1 MAWQTMF
8 NTKAFSPTTT
18 LTQEIGSSDTRIYVA
33 DVSVFPAVPTLATI
47 GIASDLAEVVKV
59 TAIGNNFIDVE
70 RGYVG
75 AAKSFT
81 ANVPISRN
89 FSSKDQDIIQANLQF
104 LKDNALFE
112 VKAENIP
119 ANGISNDKLAQTAT
133 NTIKG
138 RKSVGQGNIEDL
150 SASDVRAMLDVDKGA
165 DVTNIVLEAAGDTTI
180 ADNDKLVLVDVSVSS
195 GSKIRTVL
203 WSAIKTALNNLF
215 VPKTRT
221 VNKKALSEDIS
232 LTATD
237 VGADA
242 TGAATTA
249 VSNHNSDASAH
260 STLLEAKQDKII
272 VTGILKR
279 EVTGSIVQAEPSV
292 DYATADDAK
301 VFVVTLTPHSGDYAG
316 TYISDKTS
324 QDIYAAYNEN
334 KNIICRFSSG
344 NSAIMSL
351 INVQSESDIQ
361 MGYLYSNGIALIS
374 SSGSFEGNTIWS
386 LGQFEFQNPPIYVE
400 DVSLPTLL
408 NSDTIYNVSNIS
420 NCVLKVSGYPV
431 WSHVYMT
438 TGATVSIS
446 IGNDDLGNAPQFPDG
461 TAPTFEANST
471 YEIDVWK
478 NIWYVQKI
486 STSG

>member
-47 GIASDLAEVVKV
+47 GIASDLAEVVKI

-112 VKAENIP
+112 VKADNIP
-119 ANGISNDKLAQTAT
+119 ANSVSNDKLAQTAT

-138 RKSVGQGNIEDL
+138 RKSASQGNVEDL
-150 SASDVRAMLDVDKGA
+150 SASDVRTMLDIQKGA
-165 DVTNIVLEAAGDTTI
+165 DVTNTVLEAAGDTTI

-232 LTATD
+232 LTAAD

-242 TGAATTA
+242 TGTATSA
-249 VSNHNSDASAH
+249 VSNHNSDSDAH
-260 STLLEAKQDKII
+260 SSIFAAYVKNTLKINNKALSSDISLSANDVGADAQGSASSAVSSHNSASGAHETLFDKKQD
-272 VTGILKR
+272 VPLSSSSFPTSG
-279 EVTGSIVQAEPSV
+279 
-292 DYATADDAK
+292 TALAANTIYT
-301 VFVVTLTPHSGDYAG
+301 VSGVG
-316 TYISDKTS
+316 TY
-324 QDIYAAYNEN
+324 A
-334 KNIICRFSSG
+334 F
-344 NSAIMSL
+344 
-351 INVQSESDIQ
+351 
-361 MGYLYSNGIALIS
+361 
-374 SSGSFEGNTIWS
+374 
-386 LGQFEFQNPPIYVE
+386 
-400 DVSLPTLL
+400 
-408 NSDTIYNVSNIS
+408 
-420 NCVLKVSGYPV
+420 
-431 WSHVYMT
+431 
-438 TGATVSIS
+438 
-446 IGNDDLGNAPQFPDG
+446 
-461 TAPTFEANST
+461 TAPTTGSKWAHGRFTTGSTVNVSFSGTFQGAAPSIEANKV
-471 YEIDVWK
+471 YEFDVFDSVWA
-478 NIWYVQKI
+478 VQEVV
-486 STSG
+486 SG

>member
-1 MAWQTMF
+1 MF

-18 LTQEIGSSDTRIYVA
+18 LTQEIGSSDTRIYVE

-47 GIASDLAEVVKV
+47 GIASDLSEVVRV

-119 ANGISNDKLAQTAT
+119 ANSISNDKLAQADT

-138 RKSVGQGNIEDL
+138 RKSASQGNVEDL
-150 SASDVRAMLDVDKGA
+150 SASDVRTMLDIQKGA
-165 DVTNIVLEAAGDTTI
+165 DVTNTVLEAAGDTTI

-237 VGADA
+237 VGAEA
-242 TGAATTA
+242 TGTATSA
-249 VSNHNSDASAH
+249 VSNHNSDSDAH
-260 STLLEAKQDKII
+260 SSIFAAYVKNTLKINNKALSSDISLSANDVGADDQGSASSAVSSHNSASGAHEALFDKKQD
-272 VTGILKR
+272 VPLSSSSFPTSG
-279 EVTGSIVQAEPSV
+279 
-292 DYATADDAK
+292 TALAANTIYT
-301 VFVVTLTPHSGDYAG
+301 VSGVG
-316 TYISDKTS
+316 TY
-324 QDIYAAYNEN
+324 A
-334 KNIICRFSSG
+334 F
-344 NSAIMSL
+344 
-351 INVQSESDIQ
+351 
-361 MGYLYSNGIALIS
+361 
-374 SSGSFEGNTIWS
+374 
-386 LGQFEFQNPPIYVE
+386 
-400 DVSLPTLL
+400 
-408 NSDTIYNVSNIS
+408 
-420 NCVLKVSGYPV
+420 
-431 WSHVYMT
+431 
-438 TGATVSIS
+438 
-446 IGNDDLGNAPQFPDG
+446 
-461 TAPTFEANST
+461 TAPTTGNKWAHGKFTTGSTVNVSFSGTFQGAAPSIEANKV
-471 YEIDVWK
+471 YEFDVFDSVWA
-478 NIWYVQKI
+478 VQEVV
-486 STSG
+486 SG

>member
-18 LTQEIGSSDTRIYVA
+18 LTQEIGSSDTRIYVE

-47 GIASDLAEVVKV
+47 GIASDLAEVVRV

-81 ANVPISRN
+81 ANAPISRN

-119 ANGISNDKLAQTAT
+119 ANSISNDKLAQTAT
-133 NTIKG
+133 NIIKG

-150 SASDVRAMLDVDKGA
+150 SASDVRTMLDIQKGA
-165 DVTNIVLEAAGDTTI
+165 DVTNTVLEAAGDTTI

-221 VNKKALSEDIS
+221 VNNKALSEDIS
-232 LTATD
+232 LTAAD

-242 TGAATTA
+242 TGTATSA
-249 VSNHNSDASAH
+249 VSNHNSDSDAH
-260 STLLEAKQDKII
+260 SSIFAAYVKNTLKINNKALSSDISLSANDVGADAQGSASSAVSSHNSASGAHEALFDKKQD
-272 VTGILKR
+272 VPLSSSSFPTSG
-279 EVTGSIVQAEPSV
+279 
-292 DYATADDAK
+292 TALAANTIYT
-301 VFVVTLTPHSGDYAG
+301 VSGVG
-316 TYISDKTS
+316 TY
-324 QDIYAAYNEN
+324 A
-334 KNIICRFSSG
+334 F
-344 NSAIMSL
+344 
-351 INVQSESDIQ
+351 
-361 MGYLYSNGIALIS
+361 
-374 SSGSFEGNTIWS
+374 
-386 LGQFEFQNPPIYVE
+386 
-400 DVSLPTLL
+400 
-408 NSDTIYNVSNIS
+408 
-420 NCVLKVSGYPV
+420 
-431 WSHVYMT
+431 
-438 TGATVSIS
+438 
-446 IGNDDLGNAPQFPDG
+446 
-461 TAPTFEANST
+461 TAPTTGNKWAHGRFTTGSTVNVSFSGTFQGAVPSIEANKV
-471 YEIDVWK
+471 YEFDVFDSVWA
-478 NIWYVQKI
+478 VQEVV
-486 STSG
+486 SG

>member
-8 NTKAFSPTTT
+8 NSKAFSPTTT
-18 LTQEIGSSDTRIYVA
+18 LTQEIGPSDTRIYVE

-47 GIASDLAEVVKV
+47 GIASDLAEVVRV

-119 ANGISNDKLAQTAT
+119 ANSISNDKLAQTAT

-138 RKSVGQGNIEDL
+138 RKSLGQGNVEDL
-150 SASDVRAMLDVDKGA
+150 SASDVRTMLDIQKGA
-165 DVTNIVLEAAGDTTI
+165 DVTNTVLEAAGDTTI

-221 VNKKALSEDIS
+221 VNTKALSEDIS
-232 LTATD
+232 LTAAD

-242 TGAATTA
+242 TGTATSA
-249 VSNHNSDASAH
+249 VSNHNSDSNAH
-260 STLLEAKQDKII
+260 SSIFAAYVKNTLKINNKVLSSDISLSANDVGADARGSASSAVSSHNSASGAHKALFDKKQDAPLSSSSFP
-272 VTGILKR
+272 TSG
-279 EVTGSIVQAEPSV
+279 
-292 DYATADDAK
+292 TALAANTIYT
-301 VFVVTLTPHSGDYAG
+301 VSGVG
-316 TYISDKTS
+316 TY
-324 QDIYAAYNEN
+324 A
-334 KNIICRFSSG
+334 F
-344 NSAIMSL
+344 
-351 INVQSESDIQ
+351 
-361 MGYLYSNGIALIS
+361 
-374 SSGSFEGNTIWS
+374 
-386 LGQFEFQNPPIYVE
+386 
-400 DVSLPTLL
+400 
-408 NSDTIYNVSNIS
+408 
-420 NCVLKVSGYPV
+420 
-431 WSHVYMT
+431 
-438 TGATVSIS
+438 
-446 IGNDDLGNAPQFPDG
+446 
-461 TAPTFEANST
+461 TAPTTGNKWAHGKFTTGSTVNVSFNGTFQGAAPSIEANKA
-471 YEIDVWK
+471 YEFDVFDSVWA
-478 NIWYVQKI
+478 VQEVV
-486 STSG
+486 SG

>member
-8 NTKAFSPTTT
+8 NSKAFSPTTT
-18 LTQEIGSSDTRIYVA
+18 LTQEIGPSDTRIYVE

-47 GIASDLAEVVKV
+47 GIASDLAEVVKI

-119 ANGISNDKLAQTAT
+119 ANSISNDKLAQTAT

-138 RKSVGQGNIEDL
+138 RKSASQGNVEDL
-150 SASDVRAMLDVDKGA
+150 SASDVRTMLDIQKGA
-165 DVTNIVLEAAGDTTI
+165 DATNTVLEAAGDTTI

-221 VNKKALSEDIS
+221 VNNKALSENIS
-232 LTATD
+232 LTAAD

-242 TGAATTA
+242 TGAATAA
-249 VSNHNSDASAH
+249 VSNHNSDSNAH
-260 STLLEAKQDKII
+260 SSIFAAYVKNTLKINNKALSSDISLSANDVGADAQGSASSAVSSHNSASGAHETLFDKKQD
-272 VTGILKR
+272 VPLSSSSFPTSG
-279 EVTGSIVQAEPSV
+279 
-292 DYATADDAK
+292 TALAANTIYT
-301 VFVVTLTPHSGDYAG
+301 VSGVG
-316 TYISDKTS
+316 TY
-324 QDIYAAYNEN
+324 A
-334 KNIICRFSSG
+334 F
-344 NSAIMSL
+344 
-351 INVQSESDIQ
+351 
-361 MGYLYSNGIALIS
+361 
-374 SSGSFEGNTIWS
+374 
-386 LGQFEFQNPPIYVE
+386 
-400 DVSLPTLL
+400 
-408 NSDTIYNVSNIS
+408 
-420 NCVLKVSGYPV
+420 
-431 WSHVYMT
+431 
-438 TGATVSIS
+438 
-446 IGNDDLGNAPQFPDG
+446 
-461 TAPTFEANST
+461 TAPTAGNKWAHGRFTTGSTVNVSFSGTFQGAAPSIEANKV
-471 YEIDVWK
+471 YEFDVFDSVWA
-478 NIWYVQKI
+478 VQEVV
-486 STSG
+486 SG

>member
-47 GIASDLAEVVKV
+47 GIASDLSEVVKI

-119 ANGISNDKLAQTAT
+119 ANSISNDKLAQTAT
-133 NTIKG
+133 NIIKG

-150 SASDVRAMLDVDKGA
+150 SASDVRTMLDVDKGA
-165 DVTNIVLEAAGDTTI
+165 DVTNTVLEAAGDTTI
-180 ADNDKLVLVDVSVSS
+180 VDNDKLVLVDVSVSS

-242 TGAATTA
+242 TGTATSA
-249 VSNHNSDASAH
+249 VSNHNSDSDAH
-260 STLLEAKQDKII
+260 SSIFAAYVKNTLKINNKALSSDISLTAADVGADSQGSASSAVSSHNSASDAHNTLFAKKQDIP
-272 VTGILKR
+272 L
-279 EVTGSIVQAEPSV
+279 
-292 DYATADDAK
+292 
-301 VFVVTLTPHSGDYAG
+301 
-316 TYISDKTS
+316 
-324 QDIYAAYNEN
+324 
-334 KNIICRFSSG
+334 
-344 NSAIMSL
+344 SAS
-351 INVQSESDIQ
+351 
-361 MGYLYSNGIALIS
+361 
-374 SSGSFEGNTIWS
+374 
-386 LGQFEFQNPPIYVE
+386 
-400 DVSLPTLL
+400 SLPTSGTALAA
-408 NSDTIYNVSNIS
+408 NTIYT
-420 NCVLKVSGYPV
+420 VSGVGTYAFTAPTTGNK
-431 WSHVYMT
+431 WAHGKFT
-438 TGATVSIS
+438 TGATVNVSFNGTFQGAAPSI
-446 IGNDDLGNAPQFPDG
+446 
-461 TAPTFEANST
+461 EASKT
-471 YEIDVWK
+471 YEFDVYDSVWA
-478 NIWYVQKI
+478 VQEVV
-486 STSG
+486 SG

>member
-81 ANVPISRN
+81 ANAPISRN

-119 ANGISNDKLAQTAT
+119 ANSISNDKLAQVAT

-138 RKSVGQGNIEDL
+138 RKSASQGNVEDL
-150 SASDVRAMLDVDKGA
+150 SASDVRTMLDIQKGA
-165 DVTNIVLEAAGDTTI
+165 DVTNTVLEAAGDTTI

-221 VNKKALSEDIS
+221 VNNKALSEDIS
-232 LTATD
+232 LTAAD

-242 TGAATTA
+242 TGTATSA
-249 VSNHNSDASAH
+249 VSNHNSDSNAH
-260 STLLEAKQDKII
+260 SSIFAAYVKNTLKINNKALSSDISLSANDVGADAQGSASSAVISHNSASGAHEALFDKKQD
-272 VTGILKR
+272 VPLSSSSFPTSG
-279 EVTGSIVQAEPSV
+279 
-292 DYATADDAK
+292 TALAANTIYT
-301 VFVVTLTPHSGDYAG
+301 VSGVG
-316 TYISDKTS
+316 TY
-324 QDIYAAYNEN
+324 A
-334 KNIICRFSSG
+334 F
-344 NSAIMSL
+344 
-351 INVQSESDIQ
+351 
-361 MGYLYSNGIALIS
+361 
-374 SSGSFEGNTIWS
+374 
-386 LGQFEFQNPPIYVE
+386 
-400 DVSLPTLL
+400 
-408 NSDTIYNVSNIS
+408 
-420 NCVLKVSGYPV
+420 
-431 WSHVYMT
+431 
-438 TGATVSIS
+438 
-446 IGNDDLGNAPQFPDG
+446 
-461 TAPTFEANST
+461 TAPTTGNKWAHGKFTTGSTVNVSFNGTFQGAAPSIEANKA
-471 YEIDVWK
+471 YEFDVFDSVWA
-478 NIWYVQKI
+478 VQEVV
-486 STSG
+486 SG

>member
-47 GIASDLAEVVKV
+47 GIASDLSEVVKI

-119 ANGISNDKLAQTAT
+119 ANSISNDKLAQTAT
-133 NTIKG
+133 NIIKG

-150 SASDVRAMLDVDKGA
+150 SASDVRTMLDVDKGA
-165 DVTNIVLEAAGDTTI
+165 DVTNTVLEAAGDTII

-232 LTATD
+232 LTAAD

-242 TGAATTA
+242 TGTATSA
-249 VSNHNSDASAH
+249 VSNHNSDSDAH
-260 STLLEAKQDKII
+260 SSIFAAYVKNTLKINNKALSSDISLSANDVGADAQGSANSAVSSHNSASGAHEVLFDKKQDVPLSSSSFPTSGTALAANTIYT
-272 VTGILKR
+272 VSGVGTYAFAAPTTGNKWAHGR
-279 EVTGSIVQAEPSV
+279 FTTGSTV
-292 DYATADDAK
+292 
-301 VFVVTLTPHSGDYAG
+301 
-316 TYISDKTS
+316 
-324 QDIYAAYNEN
+324 
-334 KNIICRFSSG
+334 
-344 NSAIMSL
+344 
-351 INVQSESDIQ
+351 
-361 MGYLYSNGIALIS
+361 
-374 SSGSFEGNTIWS
+374 
-386 LGQFEFQNPPIYVE
+386 
-400 DVSLPTLL
+400 
-408 NSDTIYNVSNIS
+408 NVSFSGTFQGAAPSIEANKVYEFDVFDS
-420 NCVLKVSGYPV
+420 VWAVQEVVSG
-431 WSHVYMT
+431 
-438 TGATVSIS
+438 
-446 IGNDDLGNAPQFPDG
+446 
-461 TAPTFEANST
+461 
-471 YEIDVWK
+471 
-478 NIWYVQKI
+478 
-486 STSG
+486 

>member
-8 NTKAFSPTTT
+8 NSKAFSPTTT

-47 GIASDLAEVVKV
+47 GIASDLAEVVRV

-81 ANVPISRN
+81 ANAPISRN

-119 ANGISNDKLAQTAT
+119 ANSISNDKLAQTAT

-150 SASDVRAMLDVDKGA
+150 SASDVRTMLDIQKGA
-165 DVTNIVLEAAGDTTI
+165 DVTNTVLEAAGDTTI

-221 VNKKALSEDIS
+221 VNKKALSENIS
-232 LTATD
+232 LTAAD
-237 VGADA
+237 VGAEA
-242 TGAATTA
+242 TGTATSA
-249 VSNHNSDASAH
+249 VSNHNSDSNAH
-260 STLLEAKQDKII
+260 SSIFAAYVKNTLKINNKALSSDISLSANDVGADAQGSASSAVSSHNSASGAHKALFDKKQD
-272 VTGILKR
+272 VPL
-279 EVTGSIVQAEPSV
+279 
-292 DYATADDAK
+292 
-301 VFVVTLTPHSGDYAG
+301 
-316 TYISDKTS
+316 
-324 QDIYAAYNEN
+324 
-334 KNIICRFSSG
+334 
-344 NSAIMSL
+344 
-351 INVQSESDIQ
+351 
-361 MGYLYSNGIALIS
+361 S
-374 SSGSFEGNTIWS
+374 SSSFPTSGTALAANTM
-386 LGQFEFQNPPIYVE
+386 
-400 DVSLPTLL
+400 
-408 NSDTIYNVSNIS
+408 YNVSSAVATYNFVSPSSNGWAHGIFIAGTSPNITF
-420 NCVLKVSGYPV
+420 SG
-431 WSHVYMT
+431 T
-438 TGATVSIS
+438 I
-446 IGNDDLGNAPQFPDG
+446 IGKL
-461 TAPTFEANST
+461 PTFEANKK
-471 YEIDVWK
+471 YEFDVLANTW
-478 NIWYVQKI
+478 IVQEI
-486 STSG
+486 VSQS

>member
-8 NTKAFSPTTT
+8 NSKAFSPTTT
-18 LTQEIGSSDTRIYVA
+18 LTQEIGSSDTRIYVE

-47 GIASDLAEVVKV
+47 GIASDLAEVVRV

-119 ANGISNDKLAQTAT
+119 ANSISNDKLAQTAT
-133 NTIKG
+133 NIIKG

-150 SASDVRAMLDVDKGA
+150 SASDVRTMLDVDKGA
-165 DVTNIVLEAAGDTTI
+165 DVTNTVLEAAGDTTI

-221 VNKKALSEDIS
+221 VNNKALSEDIS
-232 LTATD
+232 LTAAD

-242 TGAATTA
+242 TGAATSA
-249 VSNHNSDASAH
+249 VSDHNSDTDAH
-260 STLLEAKQDKII
+260 SSVLANYVKGTRKINNKALSSDISLSANDVGADAQGSASSAVSSHNSASGAHEALFDKKQD
-272 VTGILKR
+272 VPLSSSSFPTSG
-279 EVTGSIVQAEPSV
+279 
-292 DYATADDAK
+292 TA
-301 VFVVTLTPHSGDYAG
+301 LTANTIYTVSGVG
-316 TYISDKTS
+316 TY
-324 QDIYAAYNEN
+324 A
-334 KNIICRFSSG
+334 F
-344 NSAIMSL
+344 
-351 INVQSESDIQ
+351 
-361 MGYLYSNGIALIS
+361 
-374 SSGSFEGNTIWS
+374 
-386 LGQFEFQNPPIYVE
+386 
-400 DVSLPTLL
+400 
-408 NSDTIYNVSNIS
+408 
-420 NCVLKVSGYPV
+420 
-431 WSHVYMT
+431 
-438 TGATVSIS
+438 
-446 IGNDDLGNAPQFPDG
+446 
-461 TAPTFEANST
+461 TAPTTGNKWAHGKFTTGSTVNVSFSGTFQGAAPSIEANKV
-471 YEIDVWK
+471 YEFDVFDSVWA
-478 NIWYVQKI
+478 VQEVV
-486 STSG
+486 SG

>member
-18 LTQEIGSSDTRIYVA
+18 LTQEISSSDTRIYVA

-47 GIASDLAEVVKV
+47 GIASDLAEVVRV

-81 ANVPISRN
+81 ANSPISRN

-119 ANGISNDKLAQTAT
+119 ANSISNDKLAQTAT

-138 RKSVGQGNIEDL
+138 RKSVGQGNVEDL
-150 SASDVRAMLDVDKGA
+150 SASDVRTMLDIQKGA
-165 DVTNIVLEAAGDTTI
+165 DVTNTVLEAAGDTTI

-221 VNKKALSEDIS
+221 VNTKALSEDIS
-232 LTATD
+232 LTAAD

-242 TGAATTA
+242 TGTATSA
-249 VSNHNSDASAH
+249 VSNHNSDSNAHGSLFATYVKNTLKINNKALSSDISLSANDVGADAQGSASSAVSSHNSASGAH
-260 STLLEAKQDKII
+260 EALFDKKQD
-272 VTGILKR
+272 VPLSSSSFPTSG
-279 EVTGSIVQAEPSV
+279 
-292 DYATADDAK
+292 TA
-301 VFVVTLTPHSGDYAG
+301 LTANTIYTVSGVG
-316 TYISDKTS
+316 TY
-324 QDIYAAYNEN
+324 A
-334 KNIICRFSSG
+334 F
-344 NSAIMSL
+344 
-351 INVQSESDIQ
+351 
-361 MGYLYSNGIALIS
+361 
-374 SSGSFEGNTIWS
+374 
-386 LGQFEFQNPPIYVE
+386 
-400 DVSLPTLL
+400 
-408 NSDTIYNVSNIS
+408 
-420 NCVLKVSGYPV
+420 
-431 WSHVYMT
+431 
-438 TGATVSIS
+438 
-446 IGNDDLGNAPQFPDG
+446 
-461 TAPTFEANST
+461 TAPTTGNKWAHGKFTTGSTVNVSFNGTFQGAAPSIEANKA
-471 YEIDVWK
+471 YEFDVFDSVWA
-478 NIWYVQKI
+478 VQEVV
-486 STSG
+486 SG

>member
-8 NTKAFSPTTT
+8 NSKAFSPTTT
-18 LTQEIGSSDTRIYVA
+18 LTQEIGPSDTRIYVA

-47 GIASDLAEVVKV
+47 GIASDLAEVVRV

-81 ANVPISRN
+81 ANAPISRN

-119 ANGISNDKLAQTAT
+119 ANSVSNDKLAQTAT

-138 RKSVGQGNIEDL
+138 RKSTGQGNVEDL
-150 SASDVRAMLDVDKGA
+150 SASDVRTMLDIQKGA
-165 DVTNIVLEAAGDTTI
+165 DVTNTVLEAAGDTTI

-203 WSAIKTALNNLF
+203 WSAIKNALNNLF

-221 VNKKALSEDIS
+221 VNTKALSEDIS
-232 LTATD
+232 LTAAD

-242 TGAATTA
+242 TGAATAA
-249 VSNHNSDASAH
+249 VSNHNSNTDAH
-260 STLLEAKQDKII
+260 STLFATKQDKIDAI
-272 VTGILKR
+272 GILKR
-279 EVTGSIVQAEPSV
+279 NTAGDVVQALPSV

-301 VFVVTLTPHSGDYAG
+301 VFVVTLTPGSGDLASDYV
-316 TYISDKTS
+316 SDKTTAE
-324 QDIYAAYNEN
+324 IFAAYNAN
-334 KNIICRFSSG
+334 KNIICRFGSS
-344 NSAIMSL
+344 NSAVMSL
-351 INVQSESDIQ
+351 TNVESESLIQ
-361 MGYLYSNGIALIS
+361 MGYLTSGGMVLLDSFSNQTNLWSIS
-374 SSGSFEGNTIWS
+374 QNAFQSPPTYVDDLSFVNTLQPNTI
-386 LGQFEFQNPPIYVE
+386 YT
-400 DVSLPTLL
+400 VS
-408 NSDTIYNVSNIS
+408 NVSDF
-420 NCVLKVSGYPV
+420 VFKVSGYPE
-431 WSHVYMT
+431 WSHIYMT

-461 TAPTFEANST
+461 SVPAFEANST

-478 NIWYVQKI
+478 NIWYVQKV
-486 STSG
+486 SSSS

>member
-138 RKSVGQGNIEDL
+138 RKSIGQGNIEDL
-150 SASDVRAMLDVDKGA
+150 SASDVRTILNIQDGA
-165 DVTNIVLEAAGDTTI
+165 DATNTVLEAAGDTAI

-232 LTATD
+232 LTAAD

-242 TGAATTA
+242 AGTATSA
-249 VSNHNSDASAH
+249 VSNHNSDSDAH
-260 STLLEAKQDKII
+260 SSIFAAYVKNTLKINNKALSSDISLSANDVGADAQGSASSAVSSHNSASGAHEALFDKKQD
-272 VTGILKR
+272 VPLSSSSFPTSG
-279 EVTGSIVQAEPSV
+279 
-292 DYATADDAK
+292 TA
-301 VFVVTLTPHSGDYAG
+301 LTANTIYTVSGVG
-316 TYISDKTS
+316 TY
-324 QDIYAAYNEN
+324 A
-334 KNIICRFSSG
+334 F
-344 NSAIMSL
+344 
-351 INVQSESDIQ
+351 
-361 MGYLYSNGIALIS
+361 
-374 SSGSFEGNTIWS
+374 
-386 LGQFEFQNPPIYVE
+386 
-400 DVSLPTLL
+400 
-408 NSDTIYNVSNIS
+408 
-420 NCVLKVSGYPV
+420 
-431 WSHVYMT
+431 
-438 TGATVSIS
+438 
-446 IGNDDLGNAPQFPDG
+446 
-461 TAPTFEANST
+461 TAPTTGNKWAHGRFTTGSTVNVSFNGTFQGAAPSIEANKV
-471 YEIDVWK
+471 YEFDVFDSVWA
-478 NIWYVQKI
+478 VQEVV
-486 STSG
+486 SG

>member
-47 GIASDLAEVVKV
+47 GIASDLSEVVKI

-119 ANGISNDKLAQTAT
+119 ANSISNDKLAQTAT

-138 RKSVGQGNIEDL
+138 RKSASQGNVEDL
-150 SASDVRAMLDVDKGA
+150 SASDVRTMLDVQKGA
-165 DVTNIVLEAAGDTTI
+165 DVTNTVLEAAGDTTI

-232 LTATD
+232 LTAAD

-242 TGAATTA
+242 TGAATAA
-249 VSNHNSDASAH
+249 VSNHNSDSDAH
-260 STLLEAKQDKII
+260 SSIFAAYVKNTLKINNKALSSDISLSANDVGADAQGSASSAVSSHNSASGAHEALFDKKQD
-272 VTGILKR
+272 VPLSSSSFPTSG
-279 EVTGSIVQAEPSV
+279 
-292 DYATADDAK
+292 TA
-301 VFVVTLTPHSGDYAG
+301 LTANTIYTVSGVG
-316 TYISDKTS
+316 TY
-324 QDIYAAYNEN
+324 A
-334 KNIICRFSSG
+334 F
-344 NSAIMSL
+344 
-351 INVQSESDIQ
+351 
-361 MGYLYSNGIALIS
+361 
-374 SSGSFEGNTIWS
+374 
-386 LGQFEFQNPPIYVE
+386 
-400 DVSLPTLL
+400 
-408 NSDTIYNVSNIS
+408 
-420 NCVLKVSGYPV
+420 
-431 WSHVYMT
+431 
-438 TGATVSIS
+438 
-446 IGNDDLGNAPQFPDG
+446 
-461 TAPTFEANST
+461 TAPTTGSKWAHGRFTTGSTVNVSFSGTFQGAAPSIEANKV
-471 YEIDVWK
+471 YEFDVFDSVWA
-478 NIWYVQKI
+478 VQEVV
-486 STSG
+486 SG

>member
-8 NTKAFSPTTT
+8 NSKAFSPTTT

-47 GIASDLAEVVKV
+47 GIASDLSEVVKI

-81 ANVPISRN
+81 ANAPISRN

-119 ANGISNDKLAQTAT
+119 ANSISNDKLAQTAT

-138 RKSVGQGNIEDL
+138 RKSASQGNVEDL
-150 SASDVRAMLDVDKGA
+150 SASDVRTMLDIQKGA
-165 DVTNIVLEAAGDTTI
+165 DVTNTVLEAAGDTTI

-232 LTATD
+232 LTAVD

-242 TGAATTA
+242 TGTATSA
-249 VSNHNSDASAH
+249 VSNHNSDSNAH
-260 STLLEAKQDKII
+260 SSVLANYVKGTRKINNKALSSDISLSANDVGADAQGSASSAVSSHNSASNAHNTLFAKKQDAPLSASSFPTSGTALAANTIYT
-272 VTGILKR
+272 VSGVGTYAFAAPTTGNKWAHGR
-279 EVTGSIVQAEPSV
+279 FTTGSTV
-292 DYATADDAK
+292 
-301 VFVVTLTPHSGDYAG
+301 
-316 TYISDKTS
+316 
-324 QDIYAAYNEN
+324 
-334 KNIICRFSSG
+334 
-344 NSAIMSL
+344 
-351 INVQSESDIQ
+351 
-361 MGYLYSNGIALIS
+361 
-374 SSGSFEGNTIWS
+374 
-386 LGQFEFQNPPIYVE
+386 
-400 DVSLPTLL
+400 
-408 NSDTIYNVSNIS
+408 NVSFSGTFQGAAPSIEANKAYEFDVFDS
-420 NCVLKVSGYPV
+420 VWAVQEVVSG
-431 WSHVYMT
+431 
-438 TGATVSIS
+438 
-446 IGNDDLGNAPQFPDG
+446 
-461 TAPTFEANST
+461 
-471 YEIDVWK
+471 
-478 NIWYVQKI
+478 
-486 STSG
+486 

>member
-119 ANGISNDKLAQTAT
+119 ANSISNDKLAQTAT

-138 RKSVGQGNIEDL
+138 RKSASQGNVEDL
-150 SASDVRAMLDVDKGA
+150 SASDVRTMLNIQEGA

-195 GSKIRTVL
+195 GSKVRSIL

-232 LTATD
+232 LTAAD
-237 VGADA
+237 VGAEA
-242 TGAATTA
+242 TGAAATA
-249 VSNHNSDASAH
+249 VSNHNSDSDAH
-260 STLLEAKQDKII
+260 SSIFAAYVRNTLKINNKALSSDISLSANDVGADAQGSASSAVSSHNSASGAHETLFDKKQDVPLSSSSFPTSGTALTANTIYT
-272 VTGILKR
+272 VSGVGTYAFAAPTTGNKWAHGR
-279 EVTGSIVQAEPSV
+279 FTTGSTV
-292 DYATADDAK
+292 
-301 VFVVTLTPHSGDYAG
+301 
-316 TYISDKTS
+316 
-324 QDIYAAYNEN
+324 
-334 KNIICRFSSG
+334 
-344 NSAIMSL
+344 
-351 INVQSESDIQ
+351 
-361 MGYLYSNGIALIS
+361 
-374 SSGSFEGNTIWS
+374 
-386 LGQFEFQNPPIYVE
+386 
-400 DVSLPTLL
+400 
-408 NSDTIYNVSNIS
+408 NVSFSGTFQGAAPSIEANKVYEFDVFDS
-420 NCVLKVSGYPV
+420 VWAVQEVVSG
-431 WSHVYMT
+431 
-438 TGATVSIS
+438 
-446 IGNDDLGNAPQFPDG
+446 
-461 TAPTFEANST
+461 
-471 YEIDVWK
+471 
-478 NIWYVQKI
+478 
-486 STSG
+486 

>member
-47 GIASDLAEVVKV
+47 GIASDLAEVVRV

-119 ANGISNDKLAQTAT
+119 ANSISNDKLAQTAT

-138 RKSVGQGNIEDL
+138 RKSVGQGNVEDL
-150 SASDVRAMLDVDKGA
+150 SASDVRTMLDVDKGA
-165 DVTNIVLEAAGDTTI
+165 DVTNTVLEAAGDTTI

-221 VNKKALSEDIS
+221 VNNKALSEDIS
-232 LTATD
+232 LTAAD

-242 TGAATTA
+242 TGTATSA
-249 VSNHNSDASAH
+249 VSNHNSDSDAH
-260 STLLEAKQDKII
+260 SSIFAAYVKNTLKINNKALSSDISLSANDVGADAQGSASSAVSSHNSASGAHEALFDKKQD
-272 VTGILKR
+272 VPLSSSSFPTSG
-279 EVTGSIVQAEPSV
+279 
-292 DYATADDAK
+292 TALAANTIYT
-301 VFVVTLTPHSGDYAG
+301 VSGVG
-316 TYISDKTS
+316 TY
-324 QDIYAAYNEN
+324 A
-334 KNIICRFSSG
+334 F
-344 NSAIMSL
+344 
-351 INVQSESDIQ
+351 
-361 MGYLYSNGIALIS
+361 
-374 SSGSFEGNTIWS
+374 
-386 LGQFEFQNPPIYVE
+386 
-400 DVSLPTLL
+400 
-408 NSDTIYNVSNIS
+408 
-420 NCVLKVSGYPV
+420 
-431 WSHVYMT
+431 
-438 TGATVSIS
+438 
-446 IGNDDLGNAPQFPDG
+446 
-461 TAPTFEANST
+461 TAPTTGNKWAHGKFTTGSTVNVSFNGTFQGAAPSIEANKA
-471 YEIDVWK
+471 YEFDVFDSVWA
-478 NIWYVQKI
+478 VQEVV
-486 STSG
+486 SG

>member
-47 GIASDLAEVVKV
+47 GIASDLSEVVKI

-119 ANGISNDKLAQTAT
+119 ANSISNDKLAQTAT

-138 RKSVGQGNIEDL
+138 RKSASQGNVEDL
-150 SASDVRAMLDVDKGA
+150 SASDVRTMLDIQKGA
-165 DVTNIVLEAAGDTTI
+165 DVTNTVLEAAGDTTI

-232 LTATD
+232 LTAAD
-237 VGADA
+237 VGAEA
-242 TGAATTA
+242 TGAAATA
-249 VSNHNSDASAH
+249 VSNHNSDSDAH
-260 STLLEAKQDKII
+260 SSIFAAYVKNTLKINNKALSSDISLSANDVGADAQGSASSAVSSHNSASGAHETLFDKKQDVPLSSSSFPTSGTALTANTIYT
-272 VTGILKR
+272 VSGVGTYAFAAPTTGNKWAHGR
-279 EVTGSIVQAEPSV
+279 FTTGSTV
-292 DYATADDAK
+292 
-301 VFVVTLTPHSGDYAG
+301 
-316 TYISDKTS
+316 
-324 QDIYAAYNEN
+324 
-334 KNIICRFSSG
+334 
-344 NSAIMSL
+344 
-351 INVQSESDIQ
+351 
-361 MGYLYSNGIALIS
+361 
-374 SSGSFEGNTIWS
+374 
-386 LGQFEFQNPPIYVE
+386 
-400 DVSLPTLL
+400 
-408 NSDTIYNVSNIS
+408 NVSFSGTFQGAAPSIEANKVYEFDVFDS
-420 NCVLKVSGYPV
+420 VWAVQEVVSG
-431 WSHVYMT
+431 
-438 TGATVSIS
+438 
-446 IGNDDLGNAPQFPDG
+446 
-461 TAPTFEANST
+461 
-471 YEIDVWK
+471 
-478 NIWYVQKI
+478 
-486 STSG
+486 

>member
-8 NTKAFSPTTT
+8 NSKAFSPTTT
-18 LTQEIGSSDTRIYVA
+18 LTQEISSSDTRIYVA

-119 ANGISNDKLAQTAT
+119 ANSVSNDKLAQTAT

-150 SASDVRAMLDVDKGA
+150 SASDVRTMLDIQKGA
-165 DVTNIVLEAAGDTTI
+165 DVTNTVLEAAGDTTI
-180 ADNDKLVLVDVSVSS
+180 ADNDKVVLVDVSVSS

-203 WSAIKTALNNLF
+203 WSAVKTALNNLF

-221 VNKKALSEDIS
+221 VNNKALSEDIS
-232 LTATD
+232 LTAAD

-242 TGAATTA
+242 TGTATSA
-249 VSNHNSDASAH
+249 VSNHNSDSNAH
-260 STLLEAKQDKII
+260 SSIFAAYVKNTLKINNKALSSDISLSANDVGADAQGSASSAVSSHNSASGAHEALFDKKQD
-272 VTGILKR
+272 VPLSSSSFPTSG
-279 EVTGSIVQAEPSV
+279 
-292 DYATADDAK
+292 TALAANTIYT
-301 VFVVTLTPHSGDYAG
+301 VSGVG
-316 TYISDKTS
+316 TY
-324 QDIYAAYNEN
+324 A
-334 KNIICRFSSG
+334 F
-344 NSAIMSL
+344 
-351 INVQSESDIQ
+351 
-361 MGYLYSNGIALIS
+361 
-374 SSGSFEGNTIWS
+374 
-386 LGQFEFQNPPIYVE
+386 
-400 DVSLPTLL
+400 
-408 NSDTIYNVSNIS
+408 
-420 NCVLKVSGYPV
+420 
-431 WSHVYMT
+431 
-438 TGATVSIS
+438 
-446 IGNDDLGNAPQFPDG
+446 
-461 TAPTFEANST
+461 TAPTTGNKWAHGRFTTGSTVNVSFNGTFQGAAPSIEANKA
-471 YEIDVWK
+471 YEFDVFDSVWA
-478 NIWYVQKI
+478 VQEVV
-486 STSG
+486 SG